1 MSVGEYSQRQ
11 NAFAA
16 DDIFLDIK
24 VGSTV
29 ERTALSTA
37 NRSIRKQ
44 KGNSVWFSTSTV
56 RTHPSEN
63 TLKSNLTFTQSDS
76 FK

>member
-44 KGNSVWFSTSTV
+44 KGNSV
-56 RTHPSEN
+56 
-63 TLKSNLTFTQSDS
+63 
-76 FK
+76 